1 MLLIMTYFLS
11 HNYLVAVA
19 TAAPNFHYD
28 DVALLATPK
37 QRIST

>member
-19 TAAPNFHYD
+19 TAAPNFHYA
-28 DVALLATPK
+28 ALLATPK
-37 QRIST
+37 QRNPRH